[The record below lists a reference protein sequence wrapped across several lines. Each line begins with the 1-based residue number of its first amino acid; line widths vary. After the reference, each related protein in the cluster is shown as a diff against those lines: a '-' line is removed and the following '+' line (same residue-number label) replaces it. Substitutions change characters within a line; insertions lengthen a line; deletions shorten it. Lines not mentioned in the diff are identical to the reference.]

1 MVPNLISS
9 PAPPRSTLAKP
20 SPPSPGPPP
29 CRRFALPPNVGGRS
43 PPTAAPWRTSPPA
56 LASVRASGPP
66 AGGDSRASGN
76 ASVCA
81 CPWAN
86 LAWRRGSFFSKLVRH
101 LAELLGHVEAI
112 NHRLAVGQRPTT
124 SLQVRR
130 PHVGMVITDIQAL
143 LLRQR
148 LQALL
153 A

>member
-1 MVPNLISS
+1 MVPNLIPS

-20 SPPSPGPPP
+20 SPPSRGPQP
-29 CRRFALPPNVGGRS
+29 CRKSALPPIVLGRS

-56 LASVRASGPP
+56 LASVPASGPP

-86 LAWRRGSFFSKLVRH
+86 LAWRRGMFSSKRVRH
-101 LAELLGHVEAI
+101 LAEFLGHVEAI

-130 PHVGMVITDIQAL
+130 PHVGMVIKELQAL

-148 LQALL
+148 
-153 A
+153 